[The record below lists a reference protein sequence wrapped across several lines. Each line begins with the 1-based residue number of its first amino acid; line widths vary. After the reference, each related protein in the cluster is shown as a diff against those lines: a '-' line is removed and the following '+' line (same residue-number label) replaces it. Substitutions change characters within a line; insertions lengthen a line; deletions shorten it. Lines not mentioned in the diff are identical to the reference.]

1 MRGSILPVAE
11 GAGAQQV
18 NAMEKTRDKI
28 RAPGAGRFVSCLFTI
43 GVGLSGC
50 AYPRGA
56 ASAPNSVT
64 MADGDEVR
72 ALLEACRRQHP
83 SDFSPESLAGLMRD
97 VVDARQ
103 FAEQQRRHRE
113 GMQRAMDIYS
123 KGVCLIHGVFTL
135 VEDRNGRR
143 VPVEDSDGEAFKF
156 EYLGSGFLVDDHG
169 FVLTNRHVAEPWWN
183 NDAVAPLIARGL
195 VPEFMRLTA
204 TFPGH
209 APTNVD
215 PDTIRASHD
224 GVDLAVFVVTID
236 SVPVLPLFGGD
247 ARGLRGQGVMLL
259 GYSTGLSALL
269 ARAEPEVAEDA
280 MTAAIDTASLIRELS
295 VRNGI
300 APLATHGT
308 LNDVTKTKLIYDAI
322 TTSGGSGG
330 PVFGPDGT
338 VIGVNF
344 AKMRGFQGSNFGVPI
359 RFTQPLLK
367 QVERR

>member
-1 MRGSILPVAE
+1 MPRRTWKS
-11 GAGAQQV
+11 
-18 NAMEKTRDKI
+18 MHW
-28 RAPGAGRFVSCLFTI
+28 FVRYVVLVLLLAI
-43 GVGLSGC
+43 GLAGC
-50 AYPRGA
+50 ATSQR
-56 ASAPNSVT
+56 NSQVAT
-64 MADGDEVR
+64 EGTSSGQQDLLS
-72 ALLEACRRQHP
+72 LLEACRRQHP

-123 KGVCLIHGVFTL
+123 MGVCLIHGVFTL

-215 PDTIRASHD
+215 SDTIRASHD

-247 ARGLRGQGVMLL
+247 ARAAW
-259 GYSTGLSALL
+259 TGGHASRLFDWAECP
-269 ARAEPEVAEDA
+269 AGAGRA
-280 MTAAIDTASLIRELS
+280 
-295 VRNGI
+295 
-300 APLATHGT
+300 
-308 LNDVTKTKLIYDAI
+308 
-322 TTSGGSGG
+322 
-330 PVFGPDGT
+330 
-338 VIGVNF
+338 
-344 AKMRGFQGSNFGVPI
+344 
-359 RFTQPLLK
+359 
-367 QVERR
+367 